1 MSRPI
6 RRVATSILLHG
17 DRILILK
24 RSAAVGSFQHH
35 WSGVSGFV
43 EPGESLEE
51 AVRREVAE
59 ETGIAVG
66 DIRYQSS
73 QPWPFPASLMLGF
86 YATAESEEIHRNAE
100 ELEDARWFTRTEL
113 RDGSAGLAGRRRS
126 DSIARWL
133 IRAWVEAD

>member
-43 EPGESLEE
+43 EPGEEPLETSQ
-51 AVRREVAE
+51 REVEE
-59 ETGIAVG
+59 ETGIP
-66 DIRYQSS
+66 R
-73 QPWPFPASLMLGF
+73 ASLELLARAPPRCVEKPDKTF
-86 YATAESEEIHRNAE
+86 EVHSFLYRCAIERVRLDWENDEFAWVVPES
-100 ELEDARWFTRTEL
+100 L
-113 RDGSAGLAGRRRS
+113 RDYRTVPWLPEMVAELLAK
-126 DSIARWL
+126 L
-133 IRAWVEAD
+133 

>member
-43 EPGESLEE
+43 EPGEEPLETSQ
-51 AVRREVAE
+51 REVEE
-59 ETGIAVG
+59 ETGIP
-66 DIRYQSS
+66 R
-73 QPWPFPASLMLGF
+73 ASLELLARAAPHRVEKPDKSF
-86 YATAESEEIHRNAE
+86 EVHSFLYRCATDRVRLDWENDEFAWVAPES
-100 ELEDARWFTRTEL
+100 L
-113 RDGSAGLAGRRRS
+113 RDYRTVPWLPEMVAELLAK
-126 DSIARWL
+126 L
-133 IRAWVEAD
+133 

>member
-43 EPGESLEE
+43 EPGEEPLETSQREVEEEAGIPRASLELLARAAPHRVE
-51 AVRREVAE
+51 KPDKSFEVHSFLYRCAIDRVRLNWENDEFAWVAPESLRDYLTVPWLPEMVAE
-59 ETGIAVG
+59 
-66 DIRYQSS
+66 
-73 QPWPFPASLMLGF
+73 L
-86 YATAESEEIHRNAE
+86 
-100 ELEDARWFTRTEL
+100 
-113 RDGSAGLAGRRRS
+113 LAK
-126 DSIARWL
+126 L
-133 IRAWVEAD
+133 

>member
-43 EPGESLEE
+43 EPGEEPLETSQ
-51 AVRREVAE
+51 REVEE
-59 ETGIAVG
+59 ETGIP
-66 DIRYQSS
+66 R
-73 QPWPFPASLMLGF
+73 ASLDFLARAPPRCVEKPDKTF
-86 YATAESEEIHRNAE
+86 EVHSFLYRCAIDHVRLDWENDEFAWVAPES
-100 ELEDARWFTRTEL
+100 L
-113 RDGSAGLAGRRRS
+113 RDYRTVPWLPEMVAELLAK
-126 DSIARWL
+126 L
-133 IRAWVEAD
+133 

>member
-43 EPGESLEE
+43 EPGEEPLETSQREVEEEAGIPRASLELLARAAPHRVE
-51 AVRREVAE
+51 KPDKSFEVHSFLYRCAIDRVRLNWENDEFAWVAPESLRDYLTVPWLPEMVAE
-59 ETGIAVG
+59 LL
-66 DIRYQSS
+66 
-73 QPWPFPASLMLGF
+73 PKL
-86 YATAESEEIHRNAE
+86 
-100 ELEDARWFTRTEL
+100 
-113 RDGSAGLAGRRRS
+113 
-126 DSIARWL
+126 
-133 IRAWVEAD
+133 